1 MLLTCLI
8 IQEIPQGRIK
18 IQKEKCTRKNR
29 TQVDHGKGKM
39 GGVENFLRAN
49 FVRSKCI
56 MIQGHLLISL
66 IKDKKRVSNCRYI
79 EREIVDFTCL
89 WARLMLIER
98 SQPPVWICNQ
108 PLPRQRSQQLY
119 HYPALL
125 RKFLRMQSPN
135 CCPTQQENFSYTPL
149 KFIEIVIIPIVFYII
164 LRPS

>member
-98 SQPPVWICNQ
+98 S
-108 PLPRQRSQQLY
+108 
-119 HYPALL
+119 
-125 RKFLRMQSPN
+125 
-135 CCPTQQENFSYTPL
+135 
-149 KFIEIVIIPIVFYII
+149 
-164 LRPS
+164 